1 MDFRHGFDVTQH
13 VGPNYLG
20 GQLTADGRV
29 AIHVTHRLGAMVVLV
44 YFAALLALMWRRR
57 GESGLDN
64 AIKLVA
70 VVLAAQILLGLANVI
85 FHIPLSIAV
94 AHNAMGAG
102 LLLSV
107 IHLIWQHQL
116 LPKMHTATAPNTT
129 TMNQEVTA

>member
-1 MDFRHGFDVTQH
+1 
-13 VGPNYLG
+13 
-20 GQLTADGRV
+20 
-29 AIHVTHRLGAMVVLV
+29 MVVLV
-44 YFAALLALMWRRR
+44 YFTALLALMWRRR
-57 GESGLDN
+57 GDSGLDN

-116 LPKMHTATAPNTT
+116 LPKTHTATAPNTT
-129 TMNQEVTA
+129 TMTQEVTA